1 MGWWLERAGFP
12 VRRDTADK
20 VAVDIEISPDF
31 ALSEQEFIERAKGH
45 IYDALSDV
53 AIGPDGRIE
62 NR

>member
-1 MGWWLERAGFP
+1 MGSNSSQSDRS
-12 VRRDTADK
+12 T
-20 VAVDIEISPDF
+20 ISPDF
-31 ALSEQEFIERAKGH
+31 ALNEQEFIERAKGH